1 MTSDVKIG
9 EGKESLLFVNKKKQK
24 NFVNFGIGRAA
35 TFGQKFFASFF
46 QKRRFFFLP
55 LLPLIFALPANAD
68 LSSPARVGVFAKL
81 PNWSGLWEEF
91 KAGASGGPDDPAELK
106 QQIALSFVHP
116 PYNAEWAAKA
126 AAAARARANGPDKL
140 CGNLGFPS
148 LMIGSALMFEAIVTP
163 EETALT
169 FDFQETRHIYTDGQP
184 LPPVD
189 ERFGTT
195 WGTSVG
201 HWEGQTLVV
210 DTVASS
216 APVDPEGDPIS
227 EQATYHERIRLI
239 DKNTLQDQL
248 TITDPTA
255 LTHPWQ
261 LTRTYTRV
269 PNMTR
274 FVEEECYG
282 NTRDQRVNGTFTI
295 SPP

>member
-1 MTSDVKIG
+1 M
-9 EGKESLLFVNKKKQK
+9 LLFVNKKKQK
-24 NFVNFGIGRAA
+24 NFANIGISRAA
-35 TFGQKFFASFF
+35 SSGQKFFASFF
-46 QKRRFFFLP
+46 QKRSFLF
-55 LLPLIFALPANAD
+55 LLTNSLLLINLTAHAEVN
-68 LSSPARVGVFAKL
+68 SPARVNAFAKL

-91 KAGASGGPDDPAELK
+91 RAGASGGPDDPAEFK
-106 QQIALSFVHP
+106 QQIALSSVHP

-126 AAAARARANGPDKL
+126 AAAAKARANGPDKL

-148 LMIGSALMFEAIVTP
+148 LMIGSALMFDAIVTP
-163 EETALT
+163 EETSLA
-169 FDFQETRHIYTDGQP
+169 FDFQETRHIYTDGKP

-216 APVDPEGDPIS
+216 SPVDSIGDPIS
-227 EQATYHERIRLI
+227 DQATYHERIQLI
-239 DKNTLQDQL
+239 NKDTLQDQL
-248 TITDPTA
+248 TITDPIA
-255 LTHPWQ
+255 LTHPWH

-282 NTRDQRVNGTFTI
+282 NTRDVQVNGTFTI
-295 SPP
+295 GPP

>member
-1 MTSDVKIG
+1 M
-9 EGKESLLFVNKKKQK
+9 NKKKQK